1 MHDDQ
6 CLRTSVFDVSV
17 HVISALFRFGPKRGW
32 HLSVEYLVMANTPT
46 SRPRYNLCSVHS
58 YHFFFLLSCMPK
70 ISFAGSKKRKV
81 RHSGRVYRMSLEGTD
96 EVHPAISESSLAL
109 LADELLLNV
118 IEYLDSHAALCNLA
132 ATCRRFQGLT
142 EPYIWRSLLVLNGT
156 HALNIAAALD
166 GQDDRIEAIQEI
178 SIRYKNEYR
187 EGIESLNY
195 YLGMMGRLRHLTLE
209 SPCPNNSEWRP
220 GTFFDGWSRIDYS
233 NLIASAI
240 YPREGLTPALPMLQS
255 SEYIEHS

>member
-1 MHDDQ
+1 M
-6 CLRTSVFDVSV
+6 TNS
-17 HVISALFRFGPKRGW
+17 
-32 HLSVEYLVMANTPT
+32 PT
-46 SRPRYNLCSVHS
+46 SPSRDNICSGRS
-58 YHFFFLLSCMPK
+58 WYIFFLLSCMPN

-96 EVHPAISESSLAL
+96 EVRPAITESSFSL
-109 LADELLLNV
+109 LADELVLN
-118 IEYLDSHAALCNLA
+118 ILDCLDSHSALCNLA
-132 ATCRRFQGLT
+132 STCRRFQGLT

-156 HALNIAAALD
+156 HAQTITAALD
-166 GQDDRIEAIQEI
+166 GQDDRIEAIQEL
-178 SIRYKNEYR
+178 SVRYKNEYR

-195 YLGMMGRLRHLTLE
+195 YLGLMGRLRHLTLE
-209 SPCPNNSEWRP
+209 SPCPNNSEWGP

-255 SEYIEHS
+255 SEYTSSPQISRYLPMAYSLSSRPRSKR